1 MLFQNVELESVVISW
16 RGFSFTL
23 RMNFMAVTAA
33 PKFGS
38 QTSTTA
44 YVFIAKLLAIL

>member
-1 MLFQNVELESVVISW
+1 MLFQNTELESVVISW
-16 RGFSFTL
+16 REFSFTL
-23 RMNFMAVTAA
+23 RMNVMAVTAA

-44 YVFIAKLLAIL
+44 YASVAKLLAIL